1 MSPSD
6 PHKIKQANEA
16 SQTKQ
21 EVLPASPQE
30 ARALAILKSLPEVHV
45 GSRAAME
52 KEASRNGVRFQADMA
67 FIPQKPGVYLMKDE
81 TGQVIYVGK
90 AKVLPNRLKSYFCA
104 HPAGTAK
111 VLAMI
116 RNIADFSY
124 ILCANELEALILE
137 NNLIKEYQPKYNVLL
152 RDDKEYPYLKITWG
166 ETYPRLLHSFHAHEA
181 GDEASEYFGPFL
193 PWKLK
198 EAIQAIYQ
206 IFPMKRCR
214 YEFPADLGKVRPCLY
229 YHIGKCRAPCTGEV
243 SPEAYR
249 KDYEQI
255 AKFLRGSYD
264 GLIRELEKNME
275 EAAQALA
282 FEKAGQIRDQ
292 IKALKALMEKQSI
305 YNVQTKANLDILGL
319 ARNQREIAV
328 QVLAVREGRMIHTAS
343 YFLPDQEETAEEIL
357 QAVIPQI
364 FDQAGRLDLDQDGT
378 ALLDVPSDPANS
390 SEASPDP
397 AASSEASPNPAPR
410 PRKKNPDLILG
421 IPLDPDYE
429 ALLEGYLARKLVH
442 PQRGYK
448 KDLCEMAERNARET
462 LLHRSLTGA
471 DSQGLSL
478 TLDLLAALTGLDHRP
493 DRIEAYDIA
502 NFGASTRAS
511 SMVVFVQGKP
521 KRSEYR
527 HFTIQSFEG
536 IDDYQA
542 MAETLERRL
551 KNFQEKTYGFTE
563 APDLILI
570 DGGIGHVHK
579 VYDLIRAALPA
590 TAVCGMKKDPK
601 HQSSCLVFADGSELE
616 LREPFPDRLAD
627 HFKSEEIYSNRLYM
641 AEDPAHERAYRLSLL
656 RLISACQ
663 DEAHRFA
670 NRLNNSLH
678 RKKSMQFSLEDIPG
692 IGPARRKKLL
702 QAFKTVQRVKEA
714 TAGEIAEKTGL
725 SMTLADQVYTH
736 FHPKEE
742 T

>member
-6 PHKIKQANEA
+6 PHKTQQANQDS
-16 SQTKQ
+16 SQAKQ
-21 EVLPASPQE
+21 GAQQADQATQQADQRPLPSSPKE
-30 ARALAILKSLPEVHV
+30 ARTLAILKSLPEVHV

-52 KEASRNGVRFQADMA
+52 KEASRNGIRFQADLA
-67 FIPQKPGVYLMKDE
+67 LIPPKPGVYLMKDD

-243 SPEAYR
+243 TPEAYR

-264 GLIRELEKNME
+264 GLIRELEKSMAD
-275 EAAQALA
+275 AAQALA

-364 FDQAGRLDLDQDGT
+364 FDQRGRLDLDQDGT
-378 ALLDVPSDPANS
+378 DLLDLQEESLES
-390 SEASPDP
+390 S
-397 AASSEASPNPAPR
+397 APR

-421 IPLDPDYE
+421 VPLDPDYE

-502 NFGASTRAS
+502 NFGASTRAA

-542 MAETLERRL
+542 MAETLDRRL
-551 KNFQEKTYGFTE
+551 KNFQEKTFGFTE

-570 DGGIGHVHK
+570 DGGLGHVHK
-579 VYDLIRAALPA
+579 VYDLIRAALPE
-590 TAVCGMKKDPK
+590 TAVCGTKKDPK

-702 QAFKTVQRVKEA
+702 QAFKTVQKVKEA
-714 TAGEIAEKTGL
+714 TAEEIAEQTGL
-725 SMTLADQVYTH
+725 SMALAEQVYTH